1 MRILFINFKMYKNKI
16 KLLLFEKL
24 FYLTI
29 LNIYLIG
36 LKLMMNY
43 LIILE
48 IQFYNIIFHFYSYL

>member
-48 IQFYNIIFHFYSYL
+48 I